1 MSVLQVNTSDRG
13 GGAESVALDLHKAL
27 IAGGVTSRLAVGFR
41 RSDAAEVTELP
52 RVDGFGSSLYDA
64 ALAHGMPRLGR
75 VARSLADPGVLADL
89 ARGHEDVRFPGSH
102 YVLALAK
109 SADVVHLHNLHG
121 TYFDLRILPSLAQL
135 RPVVITLHDEWT
147 YTGHC
152 ALTLGCERWRE
163 HCGSC
168 PHLDVYP
175 RLHRDGTTFNL
186 NRKHEIWSNSRLH
199 VVAPTRWL
207 IERAQVSILRGA
219 AVSWS
224 VVSNGVDLD
233 TFKPGDQGSARAAL
247 GISPA
252 ASVMSFAATTAQTN
266 RFKDFPTL
274 ERALVTLGG
283 SEGPPLVAL
292 TIGAEGETKRFGRVE
307 IRHTGFL
314 DRRDLARHFEASDIY
329 IHPARAEAQGL
340 SLMEALATGLP
351 AIASAVG
358 GVPDVVRDGETGLLV
373 PPGDSRALGAAI
385 LELLDDLERRRKM
398 SDAAANDARIRF
410 GHADHLKRYLGLYA
424 AAIAEHRARIDGD
437 TESD

>member
-1 MSVLQVNTSDRG
+1 
-13 GGAESVALDLHKAL
+13 
-27 IAGGVTSRLAVGFR
+27 
-41 RSDAAEVTELP
+41 
-52 RVDGFGSSLYDA
+52 
-64 ALAHGMPRLGR
+64 
-75 VARSLADPGVLADL
+75 
-89 ARGHEDVRFPGSH
+89 
-102 YVLALAK
+102 
-109 SADVVHLHNLHG
+109 
-121 TYFDLRILPSLAQL
+121 
-135 RPVVITLHDEWT
+135 
-147 YTGHC
+147 
-152 ALTLGCERWRE
+152 
-163 HCGSC
+163 
-168 PHLDVYP
+168 
-175 RLHRDGTTFNL
+175 
-186 NRKHEIWSNSRLH
+186 
-199 VVAPTRWL
+199 
-207 IERAQVSILRGA
+207 
-219 AVSWS
+219 
-224 VVSNGVDLD
+224 
-233 TFKPGDQGSARAAL
+233 
-247 GISPA
+247 
-252 ASVMSFAATTAQTN
+252 MSFAATTAQTN